1 MNRYFLTN
9 VFMVACCAYVVYA
22 IGSYQLFAD
31 MPELTAAS
39 LCLGALFIGALG
51 INDMYV
57 AIREYFKAKK

>member
-1 MNRYFLTN
+1 
-9 VFMVACCAYVVYA
+9 MVACCAYVVYA

-39 LCLGALFIGALG
+39 LCLGALFMGALG

-57 AIREYFKAKK
+57 TIREYFKAKK

>member
-9 VFMVACCAYVVYA
+9 VFMVACCAYVIYA

-39 LCLGALFIGALG
+39 LCLGAVFMGMLG
-51 INDMYV
+51 INDIYV
-57 AIREYFKAKK
+57 TIRECFKAKK

>member
-39 LCLGALFIGALG
+39 LCLGALFIGMLG
-51 INDMYV
+51 IRDMFV
-57 AIREYFKAKK
+57 TIREYFKSK